1 MKSKMERHIFQ
12 RSMKAGE
19 VMDESAKP
27 IHLNMLYDL
36 ARAFALAN
44 HYEAAMRSLSCSTVT
59 RACGRA
65 SEAGF
70 ISYNGVQWDALH
82 QCPVVSVSNA
92 AAPAPANPP
101 QQPRR
106 ACTHPP

>member
-36 ARAFALAN
+36 ARAFALAR
-44 HYEAAMRSLSCSTVT
+44 HPREGGSPLFSA
-59 RACGRA
+59 
-65 SEAGF
+65 
-70 ISYNGVQWDALH
+70 D
-82 QCPVVSVSNA
+82 
-92 AAPAPANPP
+92 PP
-101 QQPRR
+101 
-106 ACTHPP
+106 